1 MKNCFISQRLVDVIN
16 DYSPAISIVETV
28 DKEATELFEKLNP
41 VLTNGHRDNIITRL
55 LDKNVPR
62 EVADVITQ
70 LVVNVPHDSV
80 NKGYT
85 DDEIRATIVSRHYQN
100 EIELQ
105 QVRDYLDAVAVE
117 LFPDEP
123 VPTEPAPD
131 ESTSTDPA
139 PTGSAVPGTPSP
151 A

>member
-1 MKNCFISQRLVDVIN
+1 M
-16 DYSPAISIVETV
+16 SIIETI

-41 VLTNGHRDNIITRL
+41 VLSNGHRDNIITRL
-55 LDKNVPR
+55 LDRNVPR

-70 LVVNVPHDSV
+70 LVVNVPHDSG

-85 DDEIRATIVSRHYQN
+85 DEQIRATIVSRHYQN

-105 QVRDYLDAVAVE
+105 QVRDYLDAVAAE

-123 VPTEPAPD
+123 VPAEPAPT
-131 ESTSTDPA
+131 E
-139 PTGSAVPGTPSP
+139 PTPGTPSP

>member
-1 MKNCFISQRLVDVIN
+1 MKNCFINRNLVDVIN
-16 DYSPAISIVETV
+16 DYSPAISIVETI

-70 LVVNVPHDSV
+70 LVVNVPHDSG

-85 DDEIRATIVSRHYQN
+85 DDEIRASIVSRHYQN

-105 QVRDYLDAVAVE
+105 QVRDYLDAVASE
-117 LFPDEP
+117 LFPD
-123 VPTEPAPD
+123 
-131 ESTSTDPA
+131 DPA
-139 PTGSAVPGTPSP
+139 PAPADPAPADSAPVDPGTPSP

>member
-1 MKNCFISQRLVDVIN
+1 MKNCYINRKLVDVIN
-16 DYSPAISIVETV
+16 DFSPAMSMVVTV
-28 DKEATELFEKLNP
+28 DREATELFEKLNP
-41 VLTNGHRDNIITRL
+41 VLSNGHRDNIITRL

-70 LVVNVPHDSV
+70 LVTTVPHDSG

-85 DDEIRATIVSRHYQN
+85 DEQIRATIVSRHYQN

-105 QVRDYLDAVAVE
+105 QVRDYLDAVASE

-123 VPTEPAPD
+123 APQEPAPQ
-131 ESTSTDPA
+131 EPAPQEPASQEPA
-139 PTGSAVPGTPSP
+139 PTT
-151 A
+151 

>member
-1 MKNCFISQRLVDVIN
+1 MKNCYINRGLVDVIN
-16 DYSPAISIVETV
+16 GYVPAVSMIVTV
-28 DKEATELFEKLNP
+28 DREATELFEKLNP
-41 VLTNGHRDNIITRL
+41 VLSNGHRDNIITRL

-70 LVVNVPHDSV
+70 LVTTVPHDSS

-85 DDEIRATIVSRHYQN
+85 DEQIRATIVSRHYQN

-105 QVRDYLDAVAVE
+105 QVREYLDAAAAE

-123 VPTEPAPD
+123 APDEPAPNEPAPD
-131 ESTSTDPA
+131 KPVSDPAAGSTS
-139 PTGSAVPGTPSP
+139 PT
-151 A
+151 

>member
-1 MKNCFISQRLVDVIN
+1 MKNCFINRKLVDVIN
-16 DYSPAISIVETV
+16 DYSPAVSIVETI

-41 VLTNGHRDNIITRL
+41 VLSNGHRDNIITRL

-70 LVVNVPHDSV
+70 LVVNVPHDNG
-80 NKGYT
+80 NKGYS

-105 QVRDYLDAVAVE
+105 QVRDYLDAVAAE

-123 VPTEPAPD
+123 APNEPAP
-131 ESTSTDPA
+131 TDPA
-139 PTGSAVPGTPSP
+139 APGTPSP

>member
-1 MKNCFISQRLVDVIN
+1 MKNCYINRGLVDVIN
-16 DYSPAISIVETV
+16 NYTPAVSMVVTV
-28 DKEATELFEKLNP
+28 DREATELFEKLNP
-41 VLTNGHRDNIITRL
+41 VLSNGHRDNIITRL

-70 LVVNVPHDSV
+70 LVVTVPHDSS

-85 DDEIRATIVSRHYQN
+85 DEQIRATIVSRHYQN

-105 QVRDYLDAVAVE
+105 QVREYLDAAAAE

-123 VPTEPAPD
+123 APDEPAPD
-131 ESTSTDPA
+131 KPASDPAAGSTS
-139 PTGSAVPGTPSP
+139 PT
-151 A
+151 

>member
-1 MKNCFISQRLVDVIN
+1 MKNCYINRELIGVIN
-16 DYSPAISIVETV
+16 DYTPVVSTV
-28 DKEATELFEKLNP
+28 VTIDKEATELFEKLNP
-41 VLTNGHRDNIITRL
+41 VLSNGHRDNIITRL

-70 LVVNVPHDSV
+70 LVTTVPHDSS

-85 DDEIRATIVSRHYQN
+85 DEQIRATIVSRHYQN

-105 QVRDYLDAVAVE
+105 QVRDYLDTVAEE

-123 VPTEPAPD
+123 APDEPAPNESAPD
-131 ESTSTDPA
+131 KPAPAGASTS
-139 PTGSAVPGTPSP
+139 PT
-151 A
+151 

>member
-1 MKNCFISQRLVDVIN
+1 MKNCFINRKFVDVIN
-16 DYSPAISIVETV
+16 DFSPAMSMVVTV
-28 DKEATELFEKLNP
+28 DREATELFEKLNP
-41 VLTNGHRDNIITRL
+41 VLSNGHRDNIITRL

-70 LVVNVPHDSV
+70 LVVSVPHDGS

-85 DDEIRATIVSRHYQN
+85 DEQIRATIVSRHYQN

-105 QVRDYLDAVAVE
+105 QVRDYLDTVASE

-123 VPTEPAPD
+123 APQEPAPQ
-131 ESTSTDPA
+131 ESAPQEPA
-139 PTGSAVPGTPSP
+139 PTT
-151 A
+151 

>member
-1 MKNCFISQRLVDVIN
+1 MKNCFINKKLVDVIN
-16 DYSPAISIVETV
+16 DYSPNLSIIETI

-41 VLTNGHRDNIITRL
+41 VLSNGHRDNIITRL
-55 LDKNVPR
+55 LDRNVPR

-70 LVVNVPHDSV
+70 LVVNVPHDSG

-123 VPTEPAPD
+123 APAEPAP
-131 ESTSTDPA
+131 TDPA
-139 PTGSAVPGTPSP
+139 PTEPTPGSPSP